1 VPDFTR
7 VINQAYVRILGRPVD
22 PGGLE
27 SYNQAMNQGLT
38 EAQMRESLLR
48 SLEYAE
54 KNPDPVA
61 RAATASQRKKSSK
74 TKKKKSGASRGSSRK
89 R

>member
-1 VPDFTR
+1 MPDFTR

-27 SYNQAMNQGLT
+27 SYNQAMNQGLS

-48 SLEYAE
+48 SLEYAD
-54 KNPDPVA
+54 KNPDPAVTVA
-61 RAATASQRKKSSK
+61 ASSRRKKSSK
-74 TKKKKSGASRGSSRK
+74 KSASKGSSRK

>member
-54 KNPDPVA
+54 KNPDLAA
-61 RAATASQRKKSSK
+61 RAAASSRPKKSSK
-74 TKKKKSGASRGSSRK
+74 SKRSRTSKGSSRK